1 MRYMLAALLALG
13 IGIASVVPA
22 ALAEGN
28 GAATCSEN
36 GVASACVPNA
46 PSSQQGNTGQ

>member
-1 MRYMLAALLALG
+1 MRHMLAALLALG
-13 IGIASVVPA
+13 IAIVAAVPD

-46 PSSQQGNTGQ
+46 PPPHQGNTGQ